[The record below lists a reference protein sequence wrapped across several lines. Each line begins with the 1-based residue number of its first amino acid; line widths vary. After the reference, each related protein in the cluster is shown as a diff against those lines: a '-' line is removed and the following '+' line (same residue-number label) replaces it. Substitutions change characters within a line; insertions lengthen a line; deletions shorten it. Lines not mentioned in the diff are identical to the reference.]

1 MSRNSPKML
10 SRSPSLLAAA
20 TVPYCQAC
28 HGRRQ
33 SDPAATDSGRLHSCR
48 HQAAGEFQW
57 LGRRP
62 QASRKPKSAIRLLD
76 R

>member
-10 SRSPSLLAAA
+10 SRGRSHSRPIARPAMAGDNQTPQPL
-20 TVPYCQAC
+20 TPGAC
-28 HGRRQ
+28 I
-33 SDPAATDSGRLHSCR
+33 
-48 HQAAGEFQW
+48 AAGIKPPVSFNGS
-57 LGRRP
+57 GRRP